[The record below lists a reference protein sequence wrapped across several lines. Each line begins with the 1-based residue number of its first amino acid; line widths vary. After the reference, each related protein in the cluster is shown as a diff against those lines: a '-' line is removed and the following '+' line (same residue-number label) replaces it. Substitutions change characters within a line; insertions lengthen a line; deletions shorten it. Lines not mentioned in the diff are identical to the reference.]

1 MVAKLRTLTDLNF
14 SEYSRPVVFLRLD
27 LNVPLKNG
35 VVTDE
40 TRITAALPTISW
52 LMEKGCRVVMCS
64 HLGRP
69 KGEGYE
75 KEFSLAPVGEKLAAH
90 LGKDVLLCGD
100 YLMDGFDRIVRQLEP
115 NQLVLLD
122 NLRFHKQEQKGDR
135 DFAKALAKH
144 MDFYVNDAFGT
155 CHRADAS
162 MVAVAEEFPLE
173 RRAAGLLV
181 QKEIQFLEGAFRNP
195 QAPVTAIFGG
205 AKVSD
210 KIAILQKFTA
220 IANNMIIGGA
230 MAYTFLRYMGHKV
243 GKSRVEEDKLSLV
256 GEILKA
262 AEARRV
268 KIILPIDHVCAS
280 EFAEGTMPV
289 ACTGADIPDNLM
301 GLDIGPKTA
310 ALFAETI
317 RNSKVVVWNG
327 PMGVF
332 EWDSFADGSRKVAEA
347 LTQCTGSTIV
357 GGGDSAA
364 AITQFGLAE
373 KVSHVSTGGGA
384 SMELLE
390 GKELPGIKVLR
401 AAL

>member
-1 MVAKLRTLTDLNF
+1 MAARLRTLTDLNF
-14 SEYSRPVVFLRLD
+14 SEYNRPVVFLRLD

-40 TRITAALPTISW
+40 TRITAALPAIKW
-52 LMEKGCRVVMCS
+52 LLDKGCRLVMCS

-69 KGEGYE
+69 KGDGYE

-90 LGKDVLLCGD
+90 LGKEVLLCGD
-100 YLMDGFDRIVRQLEP
+100 YLTDGFERIVQQLDSK
-115 NQLVLLD
+115 QLILLE
-122 NLRFHKQEQKGDR
+122 NLRFHKQEQKGDKE
-135 DFAKALAKH
+135 FAKILAKG

-173 RRAAGLLV
+173 RRAAGFLV
-181 QKEIQFLEGAFRNP
+181 QKEIDFLEGAFRNP

-230 MAYTFLRYMGHKV
+230 MAYTFLRYMGHTV
-243 GKSRVEEDKLSLV
+243 GKSRVEEDKMSLV

-262 AEARRV
+262 AEARKV
-268 KIILPIDHVCAS
+268 KIILPIDHLCAS
-280 EFAEGTMPV
+280 EFAEGTP
-289 ACTGADIPDNLM
+289 AIQCSTADIPDHLM
-301 GLDIGPKTA
+301 GLDIGPKTV
-310 ALFAETI
+310 ALFADVI

-332 EWDSFADGSRKVAEA
+332 EWDAFASGSRGVAEA
-347 LTQCTGSTIV
+347 LTQCPGATIV

-364 AITQFGLAE
+364 AITAFGLAE

>member
-1 MVAKLRTLTDLNF
+1 MAARLRTLMDLDF
-14 SEYSRPVVFLRLD
+14 SGFNRPVVFLRLD
-27 LNVPLKNG
+27 LNVPLKAG

-40 TRITAALPTISW
+40 TRITAALPTINW
-52 LMEKGCRVVMCS
+52 LLEKGCRVVMCS

-69 KGEGYE
+69 KGDGYE
-75 KEFSLAPVGEKLAAH
+75 KEFSLSPVGEKLAAH
-90 LGKDVLLCGD
+90 LGKEVLLCGD
-100 YLMDGFDRIVRQLEP
+100 YLMDGFDRIVQQLAP
-115 NQLVLLD
+115 NQLVLLE
-122 NLRFHKQEQKGDR
+122 NLRFHKQEQKGDK
-135 DFAKALAKH
+135 DFAKVLAKG

-173 RRAAGLLV
+173 RRCAGLLV
-181 QKEIQFLEGAFRNP
+181 QKEIDFLEGAFRNP

-210 KIAILQKFTA
+210 KIAILQKFTS

-230 MAYTFLRYMGHKV
+230 MAYTFLRYMGHNV

-256 GEILKA
+256 GEILRA
-262 AEARRV
+262 AEARKV
-268 KIILPIDHVCAS
+268 KIILPVDHVCAT
-280 EFAEGTMPV
+280 EFAEGTMPIT
-289 ACTGADIPDNLM
+289 CNTADIPDNLM
-301 GLDIGPKTA
+301 GLDIGPRSSA
-310 ALFAETI
+310 IFADAI
-317 RNSKVVVWNG
+317 RSSKVVVWNG

-332 EWDSFADGSRKVAEA
+332 EWDAFATGSRSVAEA
-347 LTQCTGSTIV
+347 LAQCEGSTIV

-364 AITQFGLAE
+364 AIVAFGLAD

-390 GKELPGIKVLR
+390 GKELPGIRVLR

>member
-1 MVAKLRTLTDLNF
+1 MAAKLRTLMDLDF
-14 SEYSRPVVFLRLD
+14 SGFNRPVVFLRLD
-27 LNVPLKNG
+27 LNVPLKAG

-40 TRITAALPTISW
+40 TRITAALPTINW
-52 LMEKGCRVVMCS
+52 LLEKGCRVVMCS

-69 KGEGYE
+69 KGDGFE
-75 KEFSLAPVGEKLAAH
+75 KEFSLSPVGEKIAAH

-100 YLMDGFDRIVRQLEP
+100 YLIDGFDRIVQQLAP
-115 NQLVLLD
+115 HQLVLLE
-122 NLRFHKQEQKGDR
+122 NLRFHKQEQKGDKE
-135 DFAKALAKH
+135 FAKVLAKG

-155 CHRADAS
+155 CHRDDAS

-173 RRAAGLLV
+173 RRCAGLLV
-181 QKEIQFLEGAFRNP
+181 QKEIDFLEGAFRNP

-210 KIAILQKFTA
+210 KIAILQKFTS

-230 MAYTFLRYMGHKV
+230 MAYTFLRYMGHNV

-256 GEILKA
+256 GEILRA
-262 AEARRV
+262 AQARKV
-268 KIILPIDHVCAS
+268 KIILPVDHVCAT
-280 EFAEGTMPV
+280 EFAEGTLPIT
-289 ACTGADIPDNLM
+289 CNTADIPDNLM
-301 GLDIGPKTA
+301 GLDIGPRSA
-310 ALFAETI
+310 AIFADAI
-317 RNSKVVVWNG
+317 RSSKVVVWNG

-332 EWDSFADGSRKVAEA
+332 EWDAFATGSRCVAEA
-347 LTQCTGSTIV
+347 LAQCEGTTIV

-364 AITQFGLAE
+364 AIVAFGLAD

-390 GKELPGIKVLR
+390 GKELPGIRVLR
-401 AAL
+401 AAR

>member
-1 MVAKLRTLTDLNF
+1 MAARLRTLMDLDF
-14 SEYSRPVVFLRLD
+14 SGFNRPVVFLRLD
-27 LNVPLKNG
+27 LNVPLKAG

-40 TRITAALPTISW
+40 TRITAALPTINW
-52 LMEKGCRVVMCS
+52 LLEKGCRVVMCS

-69 KGEGYE
+69 KGDGYE
-75 KEFSLAPVGEKLAAH
+75 KEFSLSPVGEKLAAH
-90 LGKDVLLCGD
+90 LGKEVLLCGD
-100 YLMDGFDRIVRQLEP
+100 FLMDGFDRIVQQLAP
-115 NQLVLLD
+115 NQLVLLE
-122 NLRFHKQEQKGDR
+122 NLRFHKQEQKGDK
-135 DFAKALAKH
+135 DFAKVLAKG

-173 RRAAGLLV
+173 RRCAGLLV
-181 QKEIQFLEGAFRNP
+181 QKEIDFLEGAFRNP

-210 KIAILQKFTA
+210 KIAILQKFTS

-230 MAYTFLRYMGHKV
+230 MAYTFLRYMGHNV

-256 GEILKA
+256 GEILRA
-262 AEARRV
+262 AEARKV
-268 KIILPIDHVCAS
+268 KIILPVDHVCAT
-280 EFAEGTMPV
+280 EFAEGTMPIT
-289 ACTGADIPDNLM
+289 CNTADIPDNLM
-301 GLDIGPKTA
+301 GLDIGPRSSA
-310 ALFAETI
+310 IFADAI
-317 RNSKVVVWNG
+317 RSSKVVVWNG

-332 EWDSFADGSRKVAEA
+332 EWDAFATGSRSVAEA
-347 LTQCTGSTIV
+347 LAQCEGSTIV

-364 AITQFGLAE
+364 AIVAFGLAD

-390 GKELPGIKVLR
+390 GKELPGIRVLR

>member
-1 MVAKLRTLTDLNF
+1 MVARLRTLMDLDFAGFN
-14 SEYSRPVVFLRLD
+14 RPVVFLRLD
-27 LNVPLKNG
+27 LNVPLKG
-35 VVTDE
+35 GAVTDE
-40 TRITAALPTISW
+40 TRITAALPTIKW
-52 LMEKGCRVVMCS
+52 LFDKGCRVVMCS

-75 KEFSLAPVGEKLAAH
+75 KEFSLAPVGERLAAH
-90 LGKDVLLCGD
+90 LGKDVVLCGD
-100 YLMDGFDRIVRQLEP
+100 YTLDGFDRIVQQLGA
-115 NQLVLLD
+115 NQLILLE
-122 NLRFHKQEQKGDR
+122 NLRFHKQEQKGDKE
-135 DFAKALAKH
+135 FAKLLAKG

-162 MVAVAEEFPLE
+162 MVAVAEEFPLQ
-173 RRAAGLLV
+173 RRAAGFLV
-181 QKEIQFLEGAFRNP
+181 QKEIDFLEGAFRNP

-210 KIAILQKFTA
+210 KIAILQKFTS

-256 GEILKA
+256 GEILRA
-262 AEARRV
+262 AEARKV
-268 KIILPIDHVCAS
+268 KIILPVDHVCAS
-280 EFAEGTMPV
+280 EFAENTMPV
-289 ACTGADIPDNLM
+289 ACSSADIPDNLM
-301 GLDIGPKTA
+301 GLDIGPRSA
-310 ALFAETI
+310 ALFADAI
-317 RNSKVVVWNG
+317 RSSKVVVWNG

-332 EWDSFADGSRKVAEA
+332 EWEAFANGSRQVAEA
-347 LTQCTGSTIV
+347 LTQCGGATIV

-364 AITQFGLAE
+364 AITAFGLAD